1 MTITLLALAAI
12 GVAGFLFL
20 RALYVQY
27 PVILADEELYS
38 LHAKFLNNARFPIQ
52 MPNVLFFLVYHIA
65 SWFGQNHLTIS
76 KILNAGFFGLSI
88 LPLYGIAREFLSK
101 MGAYLFAVAVVIAPV
116 SSYSVYMMPEAMF
129 FFGFWL
135 LAYLL
140 VVKLPANVI
149 YGGIYVGFAVAAL
162 SAIKPHGLVVAAT
175 IPAMFA
181 VLIWKV

>member
-1 MTITLLALAAI
+1 MRRL
-12 GVAGFLFL
+12 
-20 RALYVQY
+20 
-27 PVILADEELYS
+27 
-38 LHAKFLNNARFPIQ
+38 
-52 MPNVLFFLVYHIA
+52 
-65 SWFGQNHLTIS
+65 
-76 KILNAGFFGLSI
+76 
-88 LPLYGIAREFLSK
+88 
-101 MGAYLFAVAVVIAPV
+101 LFAVAVVIAPV

-129 FFGFWL
+129 FFGSWL

-181 VLIWKV
+181 VLYFGRLQGILMDPNCWRRESDVLRHSWSGGLPSSSSRTAISRFRFLVSRSTSLP